1 MTKITVKRKEFMS
14 FLSSF
19 GKGIPDLRIN
29 CAGGRLTVEVAYAWY
44 YLRKQFVTDV
54 NEEGVIHIADLDK
67 VLLFLK
73 SSNQD
78 EITLRQTQETKPLYL
93 EGGGNKLQLPSTDDI
108 ESASKTV
115 VIRKLIKESQESG
128 WSSFGHASLS
138 THASLATKDLISL
151 AGMRGLVSKDTQFN
165 LRIHCGENEMGIV
178 AGKAVSGRLFT
189 TLPVWDSDG
198 PAATVESYFSEK
210 LPMCLQFLDDED
222 ARMHMGKS
230 TCVIFEQDNTLL
242 MIVDESDD

>member
-1 MTKITVKRKEFMS
+1 MT
-14 FLSSF
+14 FLTSF

-44 YLRKQFVTDV
+44 YLRKQFLTDV
-54 NEEGVIHIADLDK
+54 NEEGTLHIADLEK

-138 THASLATKDLISL
+138 THASVATKDLIS
-151 AGMRGLVSKDTQFN
+151 
-165 LRIHCGENEMGIV
+165 
-178 AGKAVSGRLFT
+178 LFT